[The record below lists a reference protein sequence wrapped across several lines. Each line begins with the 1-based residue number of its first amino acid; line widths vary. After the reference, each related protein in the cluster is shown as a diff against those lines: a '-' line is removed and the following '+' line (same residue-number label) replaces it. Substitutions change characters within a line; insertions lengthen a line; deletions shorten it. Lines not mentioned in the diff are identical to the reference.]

1 MREEKMDQDRIYLDN
16 AATTRTDPQVVEA
29 MLPYFTETYAVA
41 SSQFSHTPGILA
53 KEGLD
58 QAREGIARKLNAS
71 PEEIVFTSGGTEA
84 NNLAVKGAAWAHR
97 GEKDHLICSKIE
109 HNTVLHSC
117 QWLEKQGFK
126 ATYLDVDGEGFVDP
140 DRLRKSITDKT
151 FLVSVQHGNQE
162 VGTVQPIAEIAAV
175 CKERGVLFH
184 TDASLSF
191 THLDLNLQ
199 SIPADLV
206 TMSAHKIHG
215 PKGVGALFVR
225 KDAWLKKWMHGGYSE
240 FDLRSGTENVAGI
253 VGFGKAVELAGTK
266 DVHHIRSLQK
276 ALFERLDQEI
286 DGFEINGPK
295 DLQRRL
301 PGNVN
306 VSFNLIEGE
315 SVVLH
320 LDMKGISVITGSAC
334 FSRSLEPSYV
344 MMAMGFSHERAHG
357 SIRFTLSRFNKM
369 DEIDRVV
376 ASCKEIVENLRR
388 ISPLKK

>member
-1 MREEKMDQDRIYLDN
+1 MKQQMIYLDN
-16 AATTRTDPQVVEA
+16 AATTRTDPEVVNA

-58 QAREGIARKLNAS
+58 SARETIAIKLNAS

-84 NNLAVKGAAWAHR
+84 NNLAVKGAALAQN
-97 GEKDHLICSKIE
+97 GKKDHLICSKIE
-109 HNTVLHSC
+109 HNSVLHSC
-117 QWLEKQGFK
+117 QSLEKEGFRV
-126 ATYLDVDGEGFVDP
+126 TYLDVDGEGFIDP
-140 DRLRKSITDKT
+140 DQLRKSITDKT
-151 FLVSVQHGNQE
+151 FLVTIQQGNQE
-162 VGTVQPIAEIAAV
+162 VGTIQPIEEIGRI
-175 CKERGVLFH
+175 CKEKGILFH
-184 TDASLSF
+184 TDISLSF
-191 THLDLNLQ
+191 TNLDLDM
-199 SIPADLV
+199 SRISADMA

-215 PKGVGALFVR
+215 PKGVGALDAR
-225 KDAWLKKWMHGGYSE
+225 KGTSLKKMMHGGYSE
-240 FDLRSGTENVAGI
+240 FDLRAGTENVAGVI
-253 VGFGKAVELAGTK
+253 GFGRAVELAEP
-266 DVHHIRSLQK
+266 VHAEFIRSIQK
-276 ALFERLDQEI
+276 ALLDRLGKQVEDS
-286 DGFEINGPK
+286 EINGPK
-295 DLQRRL
+295 ELDKRL

-306 VSFNLIEGE
+306 ISFLSVEGE

-357 SIRFTLSRFNKM
+357 SIRFSLSRFNRI

-376 ASCKEIVENLRR
+376 DSCREIVENLRR